1 MENNHPLSELMRTT
15 LDSVRAM
22 ADANTIVGAPIQA
35 DGVTLIPVSKL
46 SFGVAGGGTE
56 FTTKKQPAGDN
67 SFGGG
72 SGASAKLEP
81 VAFLVVREGGVKLL
95 PVLYQG
101 PAGPQG
107 QGGGPGRLKLP
118 AIEEP
123 PPRHTNHIWIAP
135 NFLDIPPR
143 RGMGNQRI
151 SRELDRKGCERVEAI
166 CVCRGGPFAAVDRG
180 TPGGG
185 GGLLRY
191 ICRGDGG
198 GDRAGAV

>member
-67 SFGGG
+67 AFGGG

-81 VAFLVVREGGVKLL
+81 VAFLVVKDGCVRTIQLSDSSNSIDRALTMLPELVEKLTALVKKDDKA
-95 PVLYQG
+95 
-101 PAGPQG
+101 PA
-107 QGGGPGRLKLP
+107 
-118 AIEEP
+118 EEP
-123 PPRHTNHIWIAP
+123 KA
-135 NFLDIPPR
+135 
-143 RGMGNQRI
+143 
-151 SRELDRKGCERVEAI
+151 E
-166 CVCRGGPFAAVDRG
+166 
-180 TPGGG
+180 
-185 GGLLRY
+185 
-191 ICRGDGG
+191 
-198 GDRAGAV
+198 